1 MDRHGPKCQIGGTD
15 ARQPM
20 AIHRLRRLEVAMSK
34 DPVKW
39 RKKRPTSLQRA
50 APVNKKEEKK
60 KDKKKKEP
68 PAASRDVMMT
78 SAISLTAGTG
88 MGNLSQKKVDEYFL
102 EYLNG

>member
-1 MDRHGPKCQIGGTD
+1 
-15 ARQPM
+15 
-20 AIHRLRRLEVAMSK
+20 MSK